1 MEGLGSFLL
10 FGLFFF
16 FMMRFGC
23 GSHMMHGHSGHD
35 HSKGDAPNDGKI
47 KKYIDPVCDME
58 VEPEQGYGKM
68 YQGTLY
74 RFCSKSC
81 LDKFD
86 DEPEHYLNK
95 ELNKQ
100 QALIEEKHNDH

>member
-10 FGLFFF
+10 FAALFY

-23 GSHMMHGHSGHD
+23 GSHKTHGQGGHD
-35 HSKGDAPNDGKI
+35 HSKDNASSHDEDVN
-47 KKYIDPVCDME
+47 KYVDPVCDME
-58 VEPEQGYGKM
+58 VETEQGYGKM

-74 RFCSKSC
+74 RFCSRSC

-86 DEPEHYLNK
+86 NEPERYLNK
-95 ELNKQ
+95 SQ
-100 QALIEEKHNDH
+100 TMIEAKHHDH